1 MGPQNGPKSI
11 PKSLRNRV
19 PILTRLRVQICSVLG
34 ALWAPQNR
42 PKIASRT
49 LWAHLAVLK
58 LHLGASRSPH
68 AHFGSSWAH
77 LDPPG
82 GRFWLHFGASWAIL
96 DPTKVFNFLKLR
108 MAPSRP
114 YRRRSL
120 RVSCKINKYSF
131 YNMLQDL
138 LQDLHICA
146 ALRTENSRMLHYLF
160 YNMSM
165 NFPDHSKILM
175 KFRYLFFRRDFHRIL
190 CQNFLGIVRNSR

>member
-1 MGPQNGPKSI
+1 MYVFGLQNGPKSI

-82 GRFWLHFGASWAIL
+82 GRFWLHFGASWANL
-96 DPTKVFNFLKLR
+96 DPTKAQFGTTEGVYLRLSLAADFCTNFQNQNLKK
-108 MAPSRP
+108 A
-114 YRRRSL
+114 RRSA
-120 RVSCKINKYSF
+120 RERFKYI
-131 YNMLQDL
+131 YIYIYMYTYVY
-138 LQDLHICA
+138 I
-146 ALRTENSRMLHYLF
+146 
-160 YNMSM
+160 
-165 NFPDHSKILM
+165 
-175 KFRYLFFRRDFHRIL
+175 
-190 CQNFLGIVRNSR
+190 